1 MPYSRNADLPK
12 AVRQT
17 VPEEKHTQ
25 FRRVFNSV
33 YEDTKSEQRAFQAAW
48 SAVGKADDMEDV
60 EKGVMD
66 TLRQKATEYNEK
78 YGEKHGRVT
87 AAKLKQVYDRG
98 IGAYKT
104 NPTSVRPN
112 VSSKEQWAYAR
123 VNSFLRIARGAKSAT
138 HDKDLLPKTNKA
150 QYANDIFTTMEE
162 ARSRSMDMGFEGKV
176 HVHEYNGQAVYMPAE
191 DHEEYLE
198 YYEEPLN
205 GPESASEDDREG
217 DTPDD
222 YEGGS
227 VDRLEALR
235 AIVAEVMKSE
245 FQKAEYQGQKVT
257 LNKPR
262 RIQGGNK
269 KFEVFVMD
277 GDKVKRVTFGDPN
290 MEIRRDDPKARANFR
305 SRHSCDTASDKTSAR
320 YWSCRMWEAD
330 TSVSEMTKANIEGKI
345 LKADDDQRMVYGWA
359 SVVTEKGEPVVDR
372 QGDVI
377 EPETLVK
384 AVNDFMEHLRV
395 GKAMHT
401 GEQVGVV
408 IHSFP
413 VTKELGDALGIHSD
427 REGWIVAY
435 KVYDDAVWNMVKSG
449 ELAAFSIGGRAMK
462 EEI

>member
-1 MPYSRNADLPK
+1 MPYSSAKEVPSNVPAGK
-12 AVRQT
+12 KRQ
-17 VPEEKHTQ
+17 
-25 FRRVFNSV
+25 FMAVFNSV
-33 YEDTKSEQRAFQAAW
+33 YSDTKDEGRAMAAAYSAIKKAISTGDRVSWNSSGGTARGIVRQIVRDGTVPNIPVKITGSEDEPAARIEIVDDEGKPTGQM
-48 SAVGKADDMEDV
+48 VGHKLS
-60 EKGVMD
+60 
-66 TLRQKATEYNEK
+66 TLRKAK
-78 YGEKHGRVT
+78 
-87 AAKLKQVYDRG
+87 
-98 IGAYKT
+98 
-104 NPTSVRPN
+104 
-112 VSSKEQWAYAR
+112 
-123 VNSFLRIARGAKSAT
+123 
-138 HDKDLLPKTNKA
+138 
-150 QYANDIFTTMEE
+150 YANDIFTTPEE
-162 ARSRSMDMGFEGKV
+162 AYARSMDMGFEGKV
-176 HVHEYNGQAVYMPAE
+176 HVHEYMGQAVYMPAE

-198 YYEEPLN
+198 YYEELVE
-205 GPESASEDDREG
+205 GPESASEDDQEG
-217 DTPDD
+217 D
-222 YEGGS
+222 YSEGAEGGS

-235 AIVAEVMKSE
+235 AVVAEILKTE
-245 FQKAEYQGQKVT
+245 FQKAEYQGREVT

-320 YWSCRMWEAD
+320 YWSCRMWESD

-345 LKADDDQRMVYGWA
+345 LKADDEQRMVYGWA

-384 AVNDFMEHLRV
+384 AVNNFMEHIRV

-408 IHSFP
+408 VHSFP